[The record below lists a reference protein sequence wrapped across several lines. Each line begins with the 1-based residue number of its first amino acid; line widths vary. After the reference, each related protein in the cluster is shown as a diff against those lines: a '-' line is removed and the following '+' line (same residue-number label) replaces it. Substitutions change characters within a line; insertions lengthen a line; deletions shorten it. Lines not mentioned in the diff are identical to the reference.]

1 MVETISVTA
10 PPVPKAVVVTSPAKQ
25 VPKGGQWIK
34 IHNPQTHSKLKNL
47 QKMLN
52 FNSSNF
58 EQFFP
63 PNASQVFF
71 RENAMLY
78 SIIFLFFYY

>member
-47 QKMLN
+47 TTILN
-52 FNSSNF
+52 FN
-58 EQFFP
+58 FFKK
-63 PNASQVFF
+63 S
-71 RENAMLY
+71 
-78 SIIFLFFYY
+78 

>member
-47 QKMLN
+47 TKKLN
-52 FNSSNF
+52 FN
-58 EQFFP
+58 FF
-63 PNASQVFF
+63 
-71 RENAMLY
+71 
-78 SIIFLFFYY
+78 

>member
-34 IHNPQTHSKLKNL
+34 IHNPQTHSKLK
-47 QKMLN
+47 KSTKKIE
-52 FNSSNF
+52 F
-58 EQFFP
+58 QFF
-63 PNASQVFF
+63 FKK
-71 RENAMLY
+71 
-78 SIIFLFFYY
+78 